1 MGFPPTLISSLL
13 TEPTVFESIRSEL
26 ENHLGQSVSAA
37 GDFNGDGISDLIL
50 GAPWDSPSGSLSGG
64 AYVIFGH
71 AGAFTPSVSLSSL
84 SGSDGFKIVGGA
96 ADNRMGNAVA
106 SAGDLNGDGF
116 DDLVVG
122 AYVADKSGIDSGS
135 AYIVF
140 GRAGPL
146 PSTLDVGSLNGSNGF
161 RIDGSAA
168 GSMLGA
174 AVRSAGDING
184 DGFDDLIF
192 GSEYG
197 GDKGQVSVIFGH
209 AGSFAPTLS
218 AGSLNGTNGFRVVGP
233 SNAEYVG
240 SSVSGIGDINGDG
253 FDDFIVGA
261 RRTFYSQLEIGTAYV
276 VFGKEDGFGALLD
289 LGKLDGAN
297 GFSLGASPND
307 VMHSTVFFGNAA
319 SAAGDVN
326 GDGYDDFIVGAHISD
341 GEAYLILG
349 RPESFGSH
357 VDVTTSGIGGI
368 VRTRG
373 NHGYRYR
380 RCRRLRW

>member
-1 MGFPPTLISSLL
+1 MNPIGA
-13 TEPTVFESIRSEL
+13 

-50 GAPWDSPSGSLSGG
+50 GAPWDSPSGGLSGG
-64 AYVIFGH
+64 VYVIFGH

-192 GSEYG
+192 GSEYRR
-197 GDKGQVSVIFGH
+197 GQG
-209 AGSFAPTLS
+209 P
-218 AGSLNGTNGFRVVGP
+218 GFRDLRPRGQFRP
-233 SNAEYVG
+233 NAE
-240 SSVSGIGDINGDG
+240 
-253 FDDFIVGA
+253 
-261 RRTFYSQLEIGTAYV
+261 RRIA
-276 VFGKEDGFGALLD
+276 
-289 LGKLDGAN
+289 
-297 GFSLGASPND
+297 
-307 VMHSTVFFGNAA
+307 
-319 SAAGDVN
+319 
-326 GDGYDDFIVGAHISD
+326 
-341 GEAYLILG
+341 
-349 RPESFGSH
+349 
-357 VDVTTSGIGGI
+357 
-368 VRTRG
+368 
-373 NHGYRYR
+373 
-380 RCRRLRW
+380 